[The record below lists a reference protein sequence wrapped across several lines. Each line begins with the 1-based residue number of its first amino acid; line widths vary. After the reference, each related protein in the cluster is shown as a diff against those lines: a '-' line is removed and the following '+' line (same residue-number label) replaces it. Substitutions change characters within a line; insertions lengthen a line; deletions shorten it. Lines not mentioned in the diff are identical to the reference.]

1 MLLLIPGPVT
11 TDARVKAAM
20 AQDYA
25 PWDNDFRTL
34 YRQVCDGVLAI
45 AQAGADEHVALAL
58 PGCGHFAVEAAV
70 RTFVP
75 PGGRMLAPSTGAYA
89 ARLQKLAAE
98 AGRIAVPLSVGA
110 AERVDPQAVADAL
123 ERDPTLTHLAL
134 VYSETGSGI
143 CHDVPHLA
151 RIAHA
156 LGRRVIIDAVSA
168 LARCRSS
175 CAPCPRSTPWC

>member
-1 MLLLIPGPVT
+1 G
-11 TDARVKAAM
+11 
-20 AQDYA
+20 
-25 PWDNDFRTL
+25 
-34 YRQVCDGVLAI
+34 
-45 AQAGADEHVALAL
+45 
-58 PGCGHFAVEAAV
+58 
-70 RTFVP
+70 
-75 PGGRMLAPSTGAYA
+75 
-89 ARLQKLAAE
+89 RLQKLAAE

-143 CHDVPHLA
+143 CHDVPQLA

-168 LARCRSS
+168 FGALPLELRALPAVDAVVLTARQ
-175 CAPCPRSTPWC
+175 AFQAFVGGQ

>member
-58 PGCGHFAVEAAV
+58 PGCGERLHARASW
-70 RTFVP
+70 RS
-75 PGGRMLAPSTGAYA
+75 RSAPTS
-89 ARLQKLAAE
+89 
-98 AGRIAVPLSVGA
+98 
-110 AERVDPQAVADAL
+110 
-123 ERDPTLTHLAL
+123 
-134 VYSETGSGI
+134 
-143 CHDVPHLA
+143 
-151 RIAHA
+151 
-156 LGRRVIIDAVSA
+156 
-168 LARCRSS
+168 
-175 CAPCPRSTPWC
+175 RSTR